1 MSVSK
6 ASPVK
11 GVSPGKFDRVTVE
24 AAEALVAGDVVYVS
38 TAGEPPIV
46 SKITAA
52 TQPPYGVM
60 AEDVAVGK
68 TGVCIRAN
76 AIVEVVAGGVI
87 AQGAFVT
94 GGASTA
100 GRVVTAAQASAT
112 IHYVLGQA
120 LLAATG
126 DGDKINVALAIGILG
141 GT

>member
-1 MSVSK
+1 MSTTT
-6 ASPVK
+6 ASIVK
-11 GVSPGKFDRVTVE
+11 GTIEGKFDRITVK
-24 AAEALVAGDVVYVS
+24 AGEALVAGDVVYVS
-38 TAGEPPIV
+38 TAGEPPTV

-52 TQPPYGVM
+52 TDIPYGAM
-60 AEDVAVGK
+60 YEDVALGK

-94 GGASTA
+94 GGAGTA
-100 GRVVTAAQASAT
+100 GRVITAAQASAI